1 MNFIDTN
8 PTNLVNVVEGSILE
22 PLKQSD
28 LILSYHRIEG
38 LSGIKYEIRLPKKE
52 VKDLEQ
58 EKDTQED
65 LKTDVRLED
74 GGFGKDGSGVR

>member
-28 LILSYHRIEG
+28 LILSYDKMNG

-58 EKDTQED
+58 GKDTQED

-74 GGFGKDGSGVR
+74 AGFGK

>member
-1 MNFIDTN
+1 MDTDN
-8 PTNLVNVVEGSILE
+8 KINLVNVVEGSILE

-28 LILSYHRIEG
+28 LILSYDKTEG

-65 LKTDVRLED
+65 LKTDVQLED
-74 GGFGKDGSGVR
+74 AGFGK